1 MNSPAA
7 TDDARLHAPPHAAA
21 IVRSLVPLVV
31 VVAIAL
37 VMQRFGERALG
48 DTWLRIATVIA
59 INIVLAV
66 SLMIVNGFTGQFSLG
81 HAGFMS
87 VGALTAAVVSYYG
100 SYRIFGD
107 ALFHGGWLSWTRAIA
122 DFSDYAS
129 TGESP
134 PRLLLGLFGWGD
146 LWFLCSMLIAGV
158 VAAIFGW
165 IVGLPSLRLRGDYL
179 AIVTLG
185 FGEIVRVLVESTR
198 TVPYDADEI
207 AKTPF
212 WKLATRLGGAS
223 GFNNI
228 PPYTSSFWVW
238 LLAGVTIVAAWRI
251 KTSTLGRAFLA
262 IRENEVAAESMGV
275 PVTRYKVRAFVIAAF
290 FAGIAGALAS
300 HQPPGT
306 IDVSKMAFE
315 RSFEIV
321 IMVVLG
327 GLGSVSGAV
336 AAAAIVT
343 IAPELLRHPPHAWPA
358 ALAVAIVIVLVQRR
372 RCVKPL
378 LVLASVVAA
387 IELARWYAVSR
398 EIDLSRFRMVIYAL
412 TLIVIMIVRPQG
424 LFGLNEAWEF
434 LPWRR
439 AKRSPT

>member
-1 MNSPAA
+1 MNSSSAI
-7 TDDARLHAPPHAAA
+7 DDARLHAPPFGVALL
-21 IVRSLVPLVV
+21 RSLVPVTV
-31 VVAIAL
+31 AL
-37 VMQRFGERALG
+37 VLALAMQRFGEGMLG

-66 SLMIVNGFTGQFSLG
+66 SLTIVNGFTGQFSLG

-87 VGALTAAVVSYYG
+87 VGALTAAVVTYYG
-100 SYRIFGD
+100 SYRVFGD
-107 ALFHGGWLSWTRAIA
+107 ALYHGGWLSWTRSIA
-122 DFSDYAS
+122 DYSEYIHTS
-129 TGESP
+129 ESP
-134 PRLLLGLFGWGD
+134 PRLLLGFFGWGD
-146 LWFLCSMLIAGV
+146 LWFLCAMLVAGV

-185 FGEIVRVLVESTR
+185 FGEIVRVLVESTQ

-212 WKLATRLGGAS
+212 YKLATKLGGAS

-228 PPYTSSFWVW
+228 PSYTSSFWVW
-238 LLAGVTIVAAWRI
+238 LLAGITIVSAWRI
-251 KTSTLGRAFLA
+251 KTSTMGRAFLA

-290 FAGIAGALAS
+290 FAGIAGALAC

-336 AAAAIVT
+336 TAAAIVT
-343 IAPELLRHPPHAWPA
+343 VAPELLRHPPHAWPA
-358 ALAVAIVIVLVQRR
+358 AIAVAIVIVIVKRKH
-372 RCVKPL
+372 CVKPL
-378 LVLASVVAA
+378 LILAGVVVV

-424 LFGLNEAWEF
+424 LFGLNEAWEL

-439 AKRSPT
+439 AKRAN